1 MIEATSPAAPGCASC
16 SSRSVQP
23 SFLQRYRD
31 FLLSFNTLV
40 TIANGILL
48 LAGVVA
54 SWVFQVPLLA
64 DALWIAATLIGGSP
78 IFVLAFRGLLKRD
91 LTAGVMVSVAMIG
104 ALLIGEFSA
113 AALVAFMMMFGEM
126 LENFTMARANDALKQ
141 LASLIPN
148 EVRLLRDG
156 QIVVIPIE
164 QVQIGDTLLVRNG
177 ERVPVDGV
185 VTAGQAAVDES
196 TITGE
201 SVPVDKQSKD
211 TVFAGTMNVAGTLEI
226 RAQKLGRDT
235 TLGTIVKLVEE
246 AQKTQAPV
254 QRLANRYAQYLVPI
268 TFAIAFGVYLL
279 TGELVRAITVLVVV
293 CPCALVLATPTA
305 LAAAIGNAARNNAIV
320 KTGASMEALGK
331 VDVVAFDKTGT
342 LTVGRPRVADIVSLN
357 TLTPDQVLGYAACAE
372 MFSEHPLGRAIV
384 AEAAARR
391 LSVAE
396 PQNPQ
401 VLTGFGVCARDGG
414 QEVIVGNRGLL
425 QSAGVAL
432 GPELDVRI
440 TELEARGH
448 TVIPVA
454 VDRQMAGLIALA
466 DELRPQAAQVV
477 RAVKSAGVKTVM
489 ISGDNAAAVR
499 AVAGQLG
506 VDEYHAQVLP
516 DQKLDIIKTMQG
528 QGLRVAYVGDGVND
542 APALAVADA
551 GIAMGVAG
559 ADVAIETAEIAL
571 MNDDMQNVPH
581 LLVLSRETL
590 RTVRFNVA
598 FSISMN
604 ILSVLLST
612 FGIIGPAFGAMM
624 HELSALPVLAYSARL
639 VAYRGSR

>member
-1 MIEATSPAAPGCASC
+1 
-16 SSRSVQP
+16 
-23 SFLQRYRD
+23 
-31 FLLSFNTLV
+31 
-40 TIANGILL
+40 
-48 LAGVVA
+48 
-54 SWVFQVPLLA
+54 
-64 DALWIAATLIGGSP
+64 
-78 IFVLAFRGLLKRD
+78 
-91 LTAGVMVSVAMIG
+91 
-104 ALLIGEFSA
+104 
-113 AALVAFMMMFGEM
+113 
-126 LENFTMARANDALKQ
+126 
-141 LASLIPN
+141 
-148 EVRLLRDG
+148 
-156 QIVVIPIE
+156 
-164 QVQIGDTLLVRNG
+164 
-177 ERVPVDGV
+177 
-185 VTAGQAAVDES
+185 
-196 TITGE
+196 
-201 SVPVDKQSKD
+201 
-211 TVFAGTMNVAGTLEI
+211 
-226 RAQKLGRDT
+226 
-235 TLGTIVKLVEE
+235 
-246 AQKTQAPV
+246 
-254 QRLANRYAQYLVPI
+254 
-268 TFAIAFGVYLL
+268 
-279 TGELVRAITVLVVV
+279 
-293 CPCALVLATPTA
+293 
-305 LAAAIGNAARNNAIV
+305 
-320 KTGASMEALGK
+320 MEALGK

>member
-1 MIEATSPAAPGCASC
+1 
-16 SSRSVQP
+16 
-23 SFLQRYRD
+23 
-31 FLLSFNTLV
+31 
-40 TIANGILL
+40 
-48 LAGVVA
+48 
-54 SWVFQVPLLA
+54 
-64 DALWIAATLIGGSP
+64 
-78 IFVLAFRGLLKRD
+78 
-91 LTAGVMVSVAMIG
+91 
-104 ALLIGEFSA
+104 
-113 AALVAFMMMFGEM
+113 MMMFGEM

-268 TFAIAFGVYLL
+268 TFATAFGVYLL